1 MTDNIQKLS
10 KVFDEIVQLLEAS
23 GEKYWAN
30 WMLEAKDGL
39 KYSNDYGIEHIL
51 AAYGGMGSFTDLV
64 LYQKVENGRIKWT
77 VFDRIRN
84 SRLSKLRTRAWELA
98 NAIRRESTRKG

>member
-10 KVFDEIVQLLEAS
+10 KVLEEIIQILEAS
-23 GEKYWAN
+23 GEKHWAN
-30 WMLEAKDGL
+30 WMLEAKDSL

-64 LYQKVENGRIKWT
+64 LYQKVENGRMKWN
-77 VFDRIRN
+77 VFNWIRN
-84 SRLSKLRTRAWELA
+84 NRLSKLRTRAWKLA
-98 NAIRRESTRKG
+98 NAIRREQATT